1 MPPATRRDAFLAGVR
16 SILPILLGV
25 FPFGVIAGVAAVE
38 AGLDTLQAIA
48 LSPIVFAGA
57 SQLATV
63 DLVAQ
68 DAAPVVIVLTA
79 LVINARFGMY
89 SASLAPWLRGIRPAT
104 KGLAAY
110 LLTDQAF
117 AVSVTH
123 FERDQQHDLGFRTA
137 FFFGAAIPLWVTW
150 QVSSVVGVVIG
161 VGVSPEWSLDFAIPL
176 VFMALLFPA
185 VKDRGTRAAALVA
198 GAAAVVL
205 IGLPLNLGLLAAAA
219 LGISAGVLAE
229 ITG

>member
-63 DLVAQ
+63 DLVAR

-89 SASLAPWLRGIRPAT
+89 SASLAPWLRGAQPAA

-117 AVSVTH
+117 AVSVIH
-123 FERDQQHDLGFRTA
+123 FERDQQDLGLRTA
-137 FFFGAAIPLWVTW
+137 FFFGAAVPLWVTW

-161 VGVSPEWSLDFAIPL
+161 AGVPPEWSLDFAIPL

-185 VKDRGTRAAALVA
+185 IKDRGTRAAALVA

-229 ITG
+229 VTR

>member
-1 MPPATRRDAFLAGVR
+1 MPHATRRDAFLAGVR

-48 LSPIVFAGA
+48 LSPIIFAGA

-63 DLVAQ
+63 DLVAR

-89 SASLAPWLRGIRPAT
+89 SAALAPWLRGTRPAA

-123 FERDQQHDLGFRTA
+123 FERDQQDLGLRTA

-150 QVSSVVGVVIG
+150 QVSSVVGVLIG
-161 VGVSPEWSLDFAIPL
+161 AGVPPEWSLDFAIPL
-176 VFMALLFPA
+176 VFMALLLPA

-198 GAAAVVL
+198 GTAAVVL

-229 ITG
+229 VTR

>member
-38 AGLDTLQAIA
+38 AGLDTVQAIA
-48 LSPIVFAGA
+48 LSPIIFAGA

-63 DLVAQ
+63 DLVAR
-68 DAAPVVIVLTA
+68 DAAPVVIVVTA

-123 FERDQQHDLGFRTA
+123 FERDQHDLWLRTA

-150 QVSSVVGVVIG
+150 QVSSIVGVVIG
-161 VGVSPEWSLDFAIPL
+161 VGVPPEWSLDFAIPL

-229 ITG
+229 VTR